1 MKARYAICTIV
12 TSDKALVERVNKLR
26 KKTGAKHS
34 DIYEAGLKAFEV
46 IVKESEVR

>member
-12 TSDKALVERVNKLR
+12 TSDKELVNRVAELR

-34 DIYEAGLKAFEV
+34 DIYEAGLKAYEA
-46 IVKESEVR
+46 IVGVRQ